1 VSCPCSRPRSA
12 VRLAESW
19 NLRTMHDGT
28 DAKSSSMMR
37 KTQRVI
43 VARFKKQSPHTANTM
58 AVMTIDKSATIF
70 MTFSAIVLGL
80 IQKYSP
86 PSECFFATSVCTCC
100 LVIFA
105 AVADTLTFFG
115 SLFAWAPFVSRCMPE
130 RLCNHIVKSIE
141 YLEEGERR
149 VADME
154 LKKGKQDKIN
164 GGDGE
169 ISTQMLLDEICKR
182 IQWKYVFPSIITGAC
197 VQAIGYQKPKLI
209 GQMMDNVVKEGAT
222 MESAFWPF
230 VRQLVLFVMFDYMFI
245 SMREYYKHAATHRY
259 NADVKTEMLTN
270 LLDQEQDFI
279 HSDKYSSGFVHLM
292 DRETQRMQGIVNGS
306 IPRLFTAIVSTCC
319 GTYSLL
325 RVDFRLALL
334 GIFVNSP
341 IMGMLQRLSVREN
354 VKYEKLYDASNGGA
368 ARIARNILN
377 PEVIHLL
384 QAFVAQRRI
393 VNSYRVKQEEFI
405 NYLEFT
411 HFRQT
416 LLCMFP
422 HCLNN
427 AQDILLLAVG
437 LWSVIKGNQTL
448 GSYMTFRCH
457 LSLLDQGPK
466 ELLSFWNDIVTIRM
480 SAAVYFELMYR
491 ESRIPCS
498 VQSTDG
504 QRQLENTSGG
514 LTMSLKNVSFAYH
527 LNPGLK
533 VLHDVNLIL
542 KPDKIVALCGG
553 E

>member
-1 VSCPCSRPRSA
+1 
-12 VRLAESW
+12 
-19 NLRTMHDGT
+19 
-28 DAKSSSMMR
+28 MR
-37 KTQRVI
+37 KTQKMIAPTV
-43 VARFKKQSPHTANTM
+43 KKQRPHTVNATAIM
-58 AVMTIDKSATIF
+58 AIDKSVTIF
-70 MTFSAIVLGL
+70 IAFSAIVLGL

-105 AVADTLTFFG
+105 AVADPTTFFE
-115 SLFAWAPFVSRCMPE
+115 SLFAWAPFVRDCMPDIFYT
-130 RLCNHIVKSIE
+130 HIIKSIE

-154 LKKGKQDKIN
+154 LKKGKQHKSN

-169 ISTQMLLDEICKR
+169 VSTQMLLDEIRNR
-182 IQWKYVFPSIITGAC
+182 IQWKFVLPSIITGAC
-197 VQAIGYQKPKLI
+197 VQAIGFQKPKLI
-209 GQMMDNVVKEGAT
+209 GYMMDFVVKEGAT

-230 VRQLVLFVMFDYMFI
+230 VRQLVLLVIFDYIFI
-245 SMREYYKHAATHRY
+245 SLREYYKHAATHRY

-279 HSDKYSSGFVHLM
+279 NSDKHSAGFVHLM
-292 DRETQRMQGIVNGS
+292 NRETQRMQGIVNGS
-306 IPRLFTAIVSTCC
+306 IPRLFSAIVSTCC
-319 GTYSLL
+319 GTCTLL
-325 RVDFRLALL
+325 RVDFRLALF
-334 GIFVNSP
+334 GILVKSP
-341 IMGMLQRLSVREN
+341 IMGMLQRLSVRDN
-354 VKYEKLYDASNGGA
+354 VKYGKLYDASNGGA

-384 QAFVAQRRI
+384 QAFVVQRRI
-393 VNSYRVKQEEFI
+393 VNSYRVKQDEFI

-437 LWSVIKGNQTL
+437 LWSVTKGNLTL
-448 GSYMTFRCH
+448 GSYMTFRSH
-457 LSLLDQGPK
+457 LSILDQGPK
-466 ELLSFWNDIVTIRM
+466 ELFGFWNDIVTVRM

-498 VQSTDG
+498 VQSKDG

-514 LTMSLKNVSFAYH
+514 LTMSLKNVSFTYH

-533 VLHDVNLIL
+533 VLHDVNLVL
-542 KPDKIVALCGG
+542 KPGKIVALCGG